1 MSNIMDVNF
10 NGTTA
15 EMLKIISDYD
25 EVTGFNGAYNIR
37 EDSKCAGRRSS
48 ENITIESKEVLRCIS
63 LLRLISVYRFL
74 FKLKI
79 LFTYLYLFCQK
90 LFFF

>member
-25 EVTGFNGAYNIR
+25 EVSGFAGAYNIR
-37 EDSKCAGRRSS
+37 EDSK
-48 ENITIESKEVLRCIS
+48 LS
-63 LLRLISVYRFL
+63 LIH
-74 FKLKI
+74 I
-79 LFTYLYLFCQK
+79 
-90 LFFF
+90 

>member
-1 MSNIMDVNF
+1 MQMSPEKRRRLSVSNIMDVNF

-37 EDSKCAGRRSS
+37 EDSKCCPRGYCMHR
-48 ENITIESKEVLRCIS
+48 
-63 LLRLISVYRFL
+63 
-74 FKLKI
+74 
-79 LFTYLYLFCQK
+79 
-90 LFFF
+90 

>member
-25 EVTGFNGAYNIR
+25 EVSGFAGAYNIR
-37 EDSKCAGRRSS
+37 EDSKWQPAEDRR
-48 ENITIESKEVLRCIS
+48 RIS
-63 LLRLISVYRFL
+63 LSN
-74 FKLKI
+74 
-79 LFTYLYLFCQK
+79 QK
-90 LFFF
+90 RTSRV

>member
-25 EVTGFNGAYNIR
+25 EVSGFAGAYNIR

-48 ENITIESKEVLRCIS
+48 ENITIESK
-63 LLRLISVYRFL
+63 
-74 FKLKI
+74 
-79 LFTYLYLFCQK
+79 
-90 LFFF
+90 

>member
-25 EVTGFNGAYNIR
+25 EVSGFAGAYNIR
-37 EDSKCAGRRSS
+37 EDSKCAGRRS
-48 ENITIESKEVLRCIS
+48 N
-63 LLRLISVYRFL
+63 
-74 FKLKI
+74 
-79 LFTYLYLFCQK
+79 QK
-90 LFFF
+90 RTSRA

>member
-25 EVTGFNGAYNIR
+25 EVSGFKGAYN
-37 EDSKCAGRRSS
+37 C
-48 ENITIESKEVLRCIS
+48 
-63 LLRLISVYRFL
+63 LLYTSPSPLD
-74 FKLKI
+74 
-79 LFTYLYLFCQK
+79 
-90 LFFF
+90 